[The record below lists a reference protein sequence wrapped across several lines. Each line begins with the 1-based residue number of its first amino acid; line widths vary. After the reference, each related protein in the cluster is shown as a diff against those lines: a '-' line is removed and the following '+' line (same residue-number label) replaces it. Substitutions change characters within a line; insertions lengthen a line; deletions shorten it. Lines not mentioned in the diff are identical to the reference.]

1 MALPLAG
8 LAGKTAIIT
17 GAGSGINLS
26 FARALLTKRCN
37 VVFADL
43 ALRPEA
49 QELVSNHANRSQSPA
64 KAVFQ
69 KTDVRD
75 WQQLERMFH
84 VASKEFGGA
93 DIVCPGAGVYEPPF
107 SNFWH
112 PPGKPPSEDDPTSN
126 RYAILDINL
135 THPIRTT
142 QLAIS
147 HFLSSSSSSSSS
159 NKEKSSPKSIVHIS
173 SIAGQVTPLPGPIYN
188 ATKHGINGFV
198 RSLAPLDS
206 RLGIRVTGVAPGVIK
221 TPLWTEAPEKLKLIA
236 DDDAWVTPEF
246 VADVMVSLVENQTV
260 RVSAG
265 LGATGSRLSSGDARE
280 GTKEVAVEGGMIL
293 EVAKGRVRVV
303 EQFNDV
309 GPSGEGNTVGNMR
322 VAEEEILERLA
333 GGGWGV
339 D

>member
-1 MALPLAG
+1 MSRCRRLRTCAYDMALHWLWIP
-8 LAGKTAIIT
+8 KI
-17 GAGSGINLS
+17 
-26 FARALLTKRCN
+26 
-37 VVFADL
+37 DL
-43 ALRPEA
+43 P
-49 QELVSNHANRSQSPA
+49 Q
-64 KAVFQ
+64 
-69 KTDVRD
+69 
-75 WQQLERMFH
+75 
-84 VASKEFGGA
+84 
-93 DIVCPGAGVYEPPF
+93 PF

-112 PPGKPPSEDDPTSN
+112 PPGKAPSKDSPISN

-135 THPIRTT
+135 THPIRAT

-147 HFLSSSSSSSSS
+147 HFLSSS
-159 NKEKSSPKSIVHIS
+159 NKNNSSPKSIVHIS
-173 SIAGQVTPLPGPIYN
+173 SIAGQVTPLPAPIYN

-221 TPLWTEAPEKLKLIA
+221 TPLWTEAPEKLRLIA
-236 DDDAWVTPEF
+236 EDDAWVTPEF
-246 VADVMVSLVENQTV
+246 VADVMVSLVENETV

-265 LGATGSRLSSGDARE
+265 SGAAGSRLSSGDARE
-280 GTKEVAVEGGMIL
+280 GTREVAVEGGMVL

-303 EQFNDV
+303 EQFNDL

-322 VAEEEILERLA
+322 VAEEEIFERLQ